1 LAELLCKAAAKVL
14 ASVTLVASVWPV
26 SGLKTLQ
33 FLLQPGQT
41 GSPWLGVQH
50 RRGRSLK
57 TWVHPDR
64 LMINQWPQQ
73 GGDLRVCMI
82 LELIT
87 GEFSCD
93 TSDEI
98 GDLDPRF
105 AAGIDESDIGQLAA
119 RLVRGVGS
127 CDVGETFWCQCGLLI
142 VYH

>member
-1 LAELLCKAAAKVL
+1 
-14 ASVTLVASVWPV
+14 
-26 SGLKTLQ
+26 
-33 FLLQPGQT
+33 
-41 GSPWLGVQH
+41 
-50 RRGRSLK
+50 
-57 TWVHPDR
+57 
-64 LMINQWPQQ
+64 
-73 GGDLRVCMI
+73 MI

-87 GEFSCD
+87 SEFSCD